1 MRYCPPIRGAW
12 APENGT
18 VLRIDP
24 SADGALLFEASCR
37 RHGVPTCSTYDDPEA
52 GVHVP
57 LEVARLVNEAV
68 ALAAWPDRAAPV
80 WAEVQRRLDEAA
92 RAMAPMLAAAE

>member
-52 GVHVP
+52 GIAVP
-57 LEVARLVNEAV
+57 LDVADRVGRAV
-68 ALAAWPDRAAPV
+68 ALAAWPDQAAPV
-80 WAEVQRRLDEAA
+80 WAEALRRLDEAA